1 MTVFHSNED
10 AGQDGFLQGFI
21 ELEVEL
27 LELLAD
33 EADGQNRDFFYDEVF
48 VAHVGSDLFG
58 DAFPLLSRYFDA
70 ANRCDDVGSCSPDEF
85 VLVDHG
91 VDDHVLDGRF
101 GGRAQPIPEKGVV
114 GGIFLEGDGQ
124 ERSCGLADGDG

>member
-70 ANRCDDVGSCSPDEF
+70 ANRCDDLREECDTLAAALRMSLSLSIM
-85 VLVDHG
+85 VLMTMSLM
-91 VDDHVLDGRF
+91 DDLAAG
-101 GGRAQPIPEKGVV
+101 
-114 GGIFLEGDGQ
+114 LS
-124 ERSCGLADGDG
+124 RSQKKVSSAG